1 MTNHQELLQ
10 RLREFIQS
18 EFATQHANL
27 ERQWALPLGERVA
40 HGYAI
45 EGLKVESI
53 EKRTIRLSCQ
63 TNESRFREGD
73 FLVLHRGNPVGIE
86 SAQVMIEYDDETL
99 MEVAL
104 QGGNPFFLRDQPDG
118 WIADESM
125 LDLRHFHLDAL
136 DEVADTI
143 RGREIILPMLSGE
156 RVPKL
161 DVARY
166 DRAKSDTQKIGVN
179 SSQIESISQAYA
191 TDLYHLIQGPPGT
204 GKTFVLANLVQML
217 VADGERVLV
226 SGLTHRAINN
236 ALNKIYLVDSALPVC
251 KIGLESRAGD
261 LKVKNYENFI
271 LSGFDQL
278 TGGYAVGAT
287 PFALRSNRL
296 SGIEF
301 DVIIFDESS
310 QITLPLAIMGMLAG
324 QKYIFIGDEHQLPPV
339 TSLKGKGLGNT
350 SIFGFLS
357 GRSAETM
364 LNTTYR
370 MNDVLS
376 RWSSREFYDNL
387 LVSHESVAGRRLKL
401 KQTNGIWDHALD
413 PDEPAI
419 FLDLHHRGNTTR
431 SQKEA
436 DVVAELIEALLFAQV
451 PASQIGVVVPY
462 RAQGRKIRNL
472 LRQILQNEETARE
485 IIVDTVERMQGQ
497 EREVVL
503 VSLTTSSPGFASQLA
518 EFFFQPQRLNVAVTR
533 PRTKLIIVGSSV
545 VLEAEPTDANQQDW
559 VELMRSL
566 LDNCKTFSL

>member
-1 MTNHQELLQ
+1 MPNHQELLQ
-10 RLREFIQS
+10 RLHEFIQS

-53 EKRTIRLSCQ
+53 EKQTIRLSCQ

-99 MEVAL
+99 MEVTL
-104 QGGNPFFLRDQPDG
+104 QGGNPFFLRDQPEG

-143 RGREIILPMLSGE
+143 RGREIILPMLSGD
-156 RVPKL
+156 RVPKV

-166 DRAKSDTQKIGVN
+166 DRAKSDAQKAGVN
-179 SSQIESISQAYA
+179 PSQIESIAHAYA

-204 GKTFVLANLVQML
+204 GKTFVLAHLVRML
-217 VADGERVLV
+217 VADGQRVLV

-236 ALNKIYLVDSALPVC
+236 ALNKIYSVDSALPVC
-251 KIGLESRAGD
+251 KIGLKSRAGD

-301 DVIIFDESS
+301 DVVIFDE
-310 QITLPLAIMGMLAG
+310 
-324 QKYIFIGDEHQLPPV
+324 IFPNHFA
-339 TSLKGKGLGNT
+339 TRNYGN
-350 SIFGFLS
+350 
-357 GRSAETM
+357 
-364 LNTTYR
+364 
-370 MNDVLS
+370 
-376 RWSSREFYDNL
+376 
-387 LVSHESVAGRRLKL
+387 AGR
-401 KQTNGIWDHALD
+401 T
-413 PDEPAI
+413 
-419 FLDLHHRGNTTR
+419 
-431 SQKEA
+431 
-436 DVVAELIEALLFAQV
+436 
-451 PASQIGVVVPY
+451 
-462 RAQGRKIRNL
+462 KIYFYW
-472 LRQILQNEETARE
+472 
-485 IIVDTVERMQGQ
+485 G
-497 EREVVL
+497 
-503 VSLTTSSPGFASQLA
+503 
-518 EFFFQPQRLNVAVTR
+518 
-533 PRTKLIIVGSSV
+533 
-545 VLEAEPTDANQQDW
+545 
-559 VELMRSL
+559 
-566 LDNCKTFSL
+566 